1 MSEDTST
8 NPAAPVPGVEKPR
21 RQPGA
26 ALSVSPLPDGAA
38 GAPGEHLLP
47 EEAIDGYP
55 DVAAAYEGTGGNGEG
70 QKPVPDPVADDADD
84 ADALERADAGQA
96 STDRAKPG
104 PHETARETASTP
116 ASGTK

>member
-1 MSEDTST
+1 MSEDIST
-8 NPAAPVPGVEKPR
+8 NPASPAPGAEKPR

-38 GAPGEHLLP
+38 GEPGEHLLP

-70 QKPVPDPVADDADD
+70 QKPVPDPVADDD
-84 ADALERADAGQA
+84 DALERADADQA
-96 STDRAKPG
+96 GTDQAKPG
-104 PHETARETASTP
+104 PRKTATKTASTP